1 MEVYN
6 LSDDNQNINIKSFI
20 LDPLSVIV
28 KLAIIG
34 NKSIGTKIL
43 IQNNIISF
51 QEPGYFQGISRIF
64 YKSNKTDI
72 QYLFNP
78 IYLACV
84 TFLSKTYIK
93 DVEDYITDVDNRIK
107 SLFNCAQKGIKRL
120 METYKNCSIINL
132 VLTYYY
138 TIITYFIKG
147 DSVENIFIK
156 DGMSILYTNELTK
169 TLNSQW
175 TKEKV
180 KIILDLISFL
190 NNDIM
195 AVENVK
201 SLENIISSIDKTSQ
215 DIIQKI

>member
-1 MEVYN
+1 
-6 LSDDNQNINIKSFI
+6 
-20 LDPLSVIV
+20 
-28 KLAIIG
+28 
-34 NKSIGTKIL
+34 
-43 IQNNIISF
+43 
-51 QEPGYFQGISRIF
+51 
-64 YKSNKTDI
+64 
-72 QYLFNP
+72 
-78 IYLACV
+78 
-84 TFLSKTYIK
+84 
-93 DVEDYITDVDNRIK
+93 
-107 SLFNCAQKGIKRL
+107 
-120 METYKNCSIINL
+120 METYKSCSIINL

-138 TIITYFIKG
+138 IIITYFIKG
-147 DSVENIFIK
+147 DSVTNIFIK
-156 DGMSILYTNELTK
+156 DGMSILYTDELTK

>member
-1 MEVYN
+1 METHS
-6 LSDDNQNINIKSFI
+6 LSDDNPNINIKSFI

-34 NKSIGTKIL
+34 NKPVGTKIL

-72 QYLFNP
+72 QYLYNP
-78 IYLACV
+78 IYIACT
-84 TFLSKTYIK
+84 TFLTG
-93 DVEDYITDVDNRIK
+93 EHLTNNNGRIK
-107 SLFNCAQKGIKRL
+107 TLFNCAQKGIKKL

-138 TIITYFIKG
+138 TIITYFIENQP
-147 DSVENIFIK
+147 VTNIFQK
-156 DGMSILYTNELTK
+156 DGMSILYTDELTK
-169 TLNSQW
+169 TLNNQW
-175 TKEKV
+175 VKEKV

>member
-6 LSDDNQNINIKSFI
+6 LTDDNPNINIKSFI

-34 NKSIGTKIL
+34 NKPIGTKIL

-84 TFLSKTYIK
+84 TFLSKTY
-93 DVEDYITDVDNRIK
+93 VTDVDDRIK

-138 TIITYFIKG
+138 TIITYFI
-147 DSVENIFIK
+147 ENQPTTNIFIK
-156 DGMSILYTNELTK
+156 DGMSILYTDELTK

>member
-1 MEVYN
+1 MDTYN
-6 LSDDNQNINIKSFI
+6 LADDNPNVNIKSFI

-34 NKSIGTKIL
+34 NKPIGTKIL

-78 IYLACV
+78 IYLACL
-84 TFLSKTYIK
+84 TFLSIN
-93 DVEDYITDVDNRIK
+93 DNNDNKLIDKRIK
-107 SLFNCAQKGIKRL
+107 TLFSCAQKGIKRL
-120 METYKNCSIINL
+120 MDTYKSCSIINL

-138 TIITYFIKG
+138 TIITYFI
-147 DSVENIFIK
+147 ENEPVTNIYQK
-156 DGMSILYTNELTK
+156 DGMSILYTSELTNA
-169 TLNSQW
+169 LNSQW

-180 KIILDLISFL
+180 KVILDLISFL

-195 AVENVK
+195 ANENVK

>member
-1 MEVYN
+1 MDTYN
-6 LSDDNQNINIKSFI
+6 LADDNPNVNIKSFI

-34 NKSIGTKIL
+34 NKPIGTKIL

-78 IYLACV
+78 IYLACS
-84 TFLSKTYIK
+84 TFLTGEY
-93 DVEDYITDVDNRIK
+93 VTNHNGRIK
-107 SLFNCAQKGIKRL
+107 SLFSCAQKGIKRL
-120 METYKNCSIINL
+120 MDTYKNCSIINL

-138 TIITYFIKG
+138 TIVTYFI
-147 DSVENIFIK
+147 ENEPVTNIYQK
-156 DGMSILYTNELTK
+156 DGMSILYTSELTNA
-169 TLNSQW
+169 LNSQW

-180 KIILDLISFL
+180 KVILDLISFL

-195 AVENVK
+195 ANENVK

>member
-6 LSDDNQNINIKSFI
+6 LTDDNPNINIKSFI

-34 NKSIGTKIL
+34 NKPVGTKIL

-84 TFLSKTYIK
+84 TFLSETYIK
-93 DVEDYITDVDNRIK
+93 DVDDRIK

-138 TIITYFIKG
+138 TIITYFIENQP
-147 DSVENIFIK
+147 VTNIFIK
-156 DGMSILYTNELTK
+156 DGMSILYTDELTK

>member
-1 MEVYN
+1 METYN
-6 LSDDNQNINIKSFI
+6 ISDDNPHINIKSYI
-20 LDPLSVIV
+20 LDPLSIIV

-34 NKSIGTKIL
+34 NKPVGTKIL

-78 IYLACV
+78 IYIACF
-84 TFLSKTYIK
+84 TFLSS
-93 DVEDYITDVDNRIK
+93 DYVSNTPRIK
-107 SLFNCAQKGIKRL
+107 TLFGCAQKGIKRL
-120 METYKNCSIINL
+120 METYKTCSIINL

-138 TIITYFIKG
+138 TIITYFI
-147 DSVENIFIK
+147 ENEPVTNIYQK
-156 DGMSILYTNELTK
+156 DGMSILYTSELTNS
-169 TLNSQW
+169 LNNQW

-190 NNDIM
+190 NNDLM
-195 AVENVK
+195 ANENVK

-215 DIIQKI
+215 ELIHKI

>member
-34 NKSIGTKIL
+34 NKPIGTKIL

-93 DVEDYITDVDNRIK
+93 DIENYITDVDGRIK

-156 DGMSILYTNELTK
+156 DGMSILYTDELTK

>member
-6 LSDDNQNINIKSFI
+6 LTDDNPNINIKSFI

-34 NKSIGTKIL
+34 NKPIGTKIL

-93 DVEDYITDVDNRIK
+93 DLENYITDVDGRIK

-120 METYKNCSIINL
+120 METYKSCSIINL

-138 TIITYFIKG
+138 IIITYFIKG
-147 DSVENIFIK
+147 DSVTNIFIK
-156 DGMSILYTNELTK
+156 DGMSILYTDELTK